1 MPSPEAALKKFSAVV
16 ITGGSSGIGKS
27 FIELCGKLCPDL
39 SFCNLSRRKPDINS
53 SKLKLRHVACDL
65 TDSAQLATGIETIR
79 NFLAV
84 DVPAGQVLLIN
95 NSGFGT
101 YDRFPAPNVGEQLT
115 MIDLNVRAVVHMT
128 GELLPVMKERGG
140 VILTV
145 ASVAAFQP
153 TPFIGVYGATK
164 AFALHWSLALNE
176 ELRGSGV
183 STLAVCPGP
192 TSTDFFRRAG
202 LDKDAGP
209 GGFGTTEGV
218 VMASLRALASGR
230 AMVVPGWRN
239 KLLAASSVLATKPML
254 ARMAGIAIGRY
265 RVKRIKT

>member
-1 MPSPEAALKKFSAVV
+1 
-16 ITGGSSGIGKS
+16 
-27 FIELCGKLCPDL
+27 
-39 SFCNLSRRKPDINS
+39 
-53 SKLKLRHVACDL
+53 
-65 TDSAQLATGIETIR
+65 
-79 NFLAV
+79 
-84 DVPAGQVLLIN
+84 
-95 NSGFGT
+95 
-101 YDRFPAPNVGEQLT
+101 

-209 GGFGTTEGV
+209 GGSGTTEGV